1 MSEILEKILDKKNID
16 RAYQQICLREDTKA
30 ENARYFDENWDRIQ
44 EQIRQRSY
52 TPQTAS
58 CIYDRQNHPAGD
70 CTDPQPSLRSRF
82 FRTLH
87 GFQPD
92 KNCEMAVC
100 ELLRLR
106 GEGYL
111 WVVDIGLQ
119 NFYENEPEDRLMSLV
134 HNIIHDGDTESLI
147 RKYLKAGIMTQ
158 CTNEQ
163 ETSLP
168 VLLMN
173 VLLNELDKELENRG
187 LRFVRCADD
196 CVVAVKSESN
206 CKAGDVFCDRL
217 DSAKAGLWRQRS
229 QNKNRQISK
238 AKVFEMGI
246 FYRHS
251 GGACALKW
259 QKENRGG
266 RLSCF
271 L

>member
-1 MSEILEKILDKKNID
+1 MSELLEKILDKKTID
-16 RAYQQICLREDTKA
+16 RAYQQISLREGAEA
-30 ENARYFDENWDRIQ
+30 ENARFFAENWDKIQ
-44 EQIRQRSY
+44 DQIRQRSY
-52 TPQTAS
+52 TPQTPAAS
-58 CIYDRQNHPAGD
+58 MTDRIIQQGIAQILSPVCEAVFSEH
-70 CTDPQPSLRSRF
+70 CY
-82 FRTLH
+82 

-196 CVVAVKSESN
+196 CVVAVKSES
-206 CKAGDVFCDRL
+206 
-217 DSAKAGLWRQRS
+217 SAKRVMCSVTDWIQRKLGFGAS
-229 QNKNRQISK
+229 A
-238 AKVFEMGI
+238 AKI
-246 FYRHS
+246 KIARP
-251 GGACALKW
+251 AKLKYLRW
-259 QKENRGG
+259 GYFTDIQAEPVP
-266 RLSCF
+266 
-271 L
+271 

>member
-1 MSEILEKILDKKNID
+1 MSELLEKILDKKNID

-30 ENARYFDENWDRIQ
+30 EDARYFDENWDKIQ
-44 EQIRQRSY
+44 DQIRQRSY
-52 TPQTAS
+52 APQTPAAS
-58 CIYDRQNHPAGD
+58 MTDRIIQQGIAQLLSPVCEAVFSEH
-70 CTDPQPSLRSRF
+70 CYS
-82 FRTLH
+82 
-87 GFQPD
+87 FQPD

-187 LRFVRCADD
+187 LRFVRYADD
-196 CVVAVKSESN
+196 CVIAVKSES
-206 CKAGDVFCDRL
+206 
-217 DSAKAGLWRQRS
+217 SAKRVMSSVPDWIQRKLGFEAS
-229 QNKNRQISK
+229 AVKIKIARP
-238 AKVFEMGI
+238 AK
-246 FYRHS
+246 
-251 GGACALKW
+251 LKYL
-259 QKENRGG
+259 
-266 RLSCF
+266 RLGYF
-271 L
+271 TDIQAEPVP